1 MSQLALKQVD
11 TSWTP
16 PAKEY
21 LDRKFRIEAELN
33 HQGSRLEKLNK
44 LSSILENLPSDRIS
58 REAAKLEQALKGVH
72 GFTKAILDHMQ
83 KLHKDYEK
91 AVMKLALTGKVS
103 KQGYTNYLVQGWYH
117 TRYTPTFERLFTD
130 RLAGHMRDNGVS
142 MSHVDSQENKFMKM
156 LDHDIDEEE
165 GHELWAL
172 QDILHMGKRDA
183 IDVYSDVY
191 PETKALVAIQFDRLA
206 RKPFVGFLGY
216 SFYLEF
222 FIAQHSPKFVKLLT
236 KLFNSDRSDNAFI
249 YYHYL
254 VDQGHSIDNIEV
266 LNTLVTTE
274 EDYREVIDHM
284 NTVHMLY
291 KGLSLRSFES

>member
-1 MSQLALKQVD
+1 MSQLATQQLD
-11 TSWTP
+11 TTWTP
-16 PAKEY
+16 AAKEY
-21 LDRKFRIEAELN
+21 LDRKFRIEAELSR
-33 HQGSRLEKLNK
+33 QGARLEKLNK
-44 LSSILENLPSDRIS
+44 LSSILEGLPGDRIGT
-58 REAAKLEQALKGVH
+58 ETEKLERALTNVH
-72 GFTKAILDHMQ
+72 GFTKAILEHMQ

-91 AVMKLALTGKVS
+91 AVMKLALTGRVTKS
-103 KQGYTNYLVQGWYH
+103 GYSNYLVQGWYH
-117 TRYTPTFERLFTD
+117 TRYTPTFERLFTE
-130 RLAGHMRDNGVS
+130 RLAAHMQEQGVT
-142 MSHVDSQENKFMKM
+142 MAHVNSQENKFLKM
-156 LDHDIDEEE
+156 LEHDIDEEE

-172 QDILHMGKRDA
+172 QDILKLGKRDSV
-183 IDVYSDVY
+183 DVYGDVY
-191 PETKALVAIQFDRLA
+191 PETKALVAIQYDRLA

-222 FIAQHSPKFVKLLT
+222 FIAQHSPKFVKLVT
-236 KLFNSDRSDNAFI
+236 NMFNTTRSDNAFI

-291 KGLSLRSFES
+291 KGLTLRSFE

>member
-1 MSQLALKQVD
+1 MSQPALQQID
-11 TSWTP
+11 TTWTP

-21 LDRKFRIEAELN
+21 LDRKFRIESELRN
-33 HQGSRLEKLNK
+33 QGPRLEKLNK
-44 LSSILENLPSDRIS
+44 LSAILENLPSDRIS
-58 REAAKLEQALKGVH
+58 REAAKLEHSLKGVH

-117 TRYTPTFERLFTD
+117 TRYTPTFERLFTE
-130 RLAGHMRDNGVS
+130 RLAGHMKDNGVS
-142 MSHVDSQENKFMKM
+142 MSHVNSNENKFMKM
-156 LDHDIDEEE
+156 MDHDIDEEE

-172 QDILHMGKRDA
+172 QDILHLGKRDS

-191 PETKALVAIQFDRLA
+191 PETKALVAIQFDRLD
-206 RKPFVGFLGY
+206 RKPFLGFLGY

-236 KLFNSDRSDNAFI
+236 NLFNTERSENAFI